1 MIPKLSEPLI
11 CGPRALLNPLV
22 PTAENAFNPCFLSQ
36 LLLLLAIFI
45 SLPAIYQLATLL
57 RSPRYGS
64 FSIKSTRFVHYLRC
78 FLVAWG
84 TLLSLWLTAQIS
96 IHERY
101 ADYKLAGFASITL
114 VLALVVLPLHIIE
127 PLTMPIQ
134 SGVLL
139 SFWPVLA
146 LLQASIFYQDKYT
159 NWPLLL
165 HTEAVHVELA
175 SFIISIV
182 VFFLEASKRAW
193 KPSHE
198 LLLHYMNDEALALEL
213 KKPNFVER
221 ITYTWMNKLI
231 TSSYENGTLSHQDL
245 PEIPSRISTE
255 LYMQRLSKH
264 YDPKKNQNVN
274 KSGLLWALI
283 KAFGPLGLISFFYEL
298 IDKVLNFV
306 QPQLLRLLIVF
317 VSDKVSDP
325 TVPALRGFLISFGMF
340 FVTLIQT
347 SMANSFMMR
356 IQEFGFSFR
365 ASLTSMVF
373 QKSLRISNQALSER
387 SSGDIVN
394 LISID
399 APRVQNCA
407 QEISTLIIAPT
418 EFVICM
424 ISLWALLGKASFA
437 GAGVILFS
445 FPANA
450 VIVRFQKRLSKKQM
464 KIKDERN
471 RVTNEILTSM
481 RSIKFYAWEQPL
493 LKQLLDIRNGRELKN
508 LRKKR
513 LLGQV
518 SSFLWILIPFL
529 VSFATFATFAV
540 TSSIPLTSDIVFPA
554 LTLLEILSKPIL
566 NFPAVFTYIID
577 GSVALDR
584 ITNFLRSPEVDENIL
599 AIKPSNHKTS
609 LEIQNL
615 SFLWSKPDTNEITED
630 MDFASFKYALRNIN
644 LKAQK
649 GDFVCIVGRV
659 GSGKSALLSSIIG
672 QLEAIHSSAPHK
684 KPSPIKLH
692 GSIAYCTQN
701 PWIMNASVK
710 ENILFGHQLDEE
722 YYQRTIEACQL
733 LPDLKVLPDNDDTQ
747 VGEKGISLSGGQK
760 ARLALARAVYARAN
774 IYVLD
779 DVLSAVDS
787 HVGKNIIDQIFS
799 KRGLLAA
806 LTVVLAT
813 NNIPVLLYATKIYY
827 LENGRMREEAKYN
840 EINLD
845 SYPKLHSLIS
855 EFGSGSESIS
865 SFSDDSDSEV
875 IQVPLPK
882 RASIAPFEW
891 DPLKKN
897 TSAKRTAQSAEV
909 SAKGKVK
916 WEIYYDYIKAC
927 SLSGVLVW
935 VAIFIASTLISVRTT
950 YWLKEWAERNSSIG
964 DNSEAFRF
972 ILIYAALGLTTSILT
987 LARGVLFWAFLGLR
1001 GGKVI
1006 HERMARRIMKAP
1018 MLFFERTPVGRI
1030 MNRFSNDVNKVDDAL
1045 PRSFNNF
1052 LNACLKTTM
1061 TLVIVV
1067 FAIPSSFFVLVV
1079 SAFSYRYFQIY
1090 YIAVQREIK
1099 RLVSVSR
1106 SPIFAH
1112 FHESLTGADTI
1123 RAYRQQDRFLF
1134 INDANVDFNL
1144 RSLYMLRSVNRWLSV
1159 RLQMMGSLLIWISS
1173 SLLIYR
1179 ASSAKPLSAGMVGFV
1194 MSYSLQVTSWL
1205 RLIVRFSAEVESNI
1219 VSVERCL
1226 EYAELEPEE
1235 NPDTQYVKRIPLWPE
1250 HGEIKITDYSARYA
1264 KNLDLVLKQVNFDVK
1279 PGEKIGVVGRT
1290 GAGKSSLVL
1299 AIFRMLSASEGTI
1312 RIDNI
1317 DILKMRLFDLR
1328 HNLSIIPQD
1337 SHLFEGTLRQ
1347 NLDPFCEHSDEKLWH
1362 VLELSNLKTSVE
1374 RLDGGLGL
1382 DSRVSEG
1389 GSNFSAGQKQLMC
1402 LGRALLNPS
1411 RVLLLDEAT
1420 AAVDV
1425 QTDKIIQE
1433 TIRREFREKTI
1444 ITIAHRLDTVMD
1456 SDRILVLDHG
1466 EVKEFDTPG
1475 RLLRDPNSEFRSMC
1489 EANK

>member
-1 MIPKLSEPLI
+1 MIPKPSEPLI
-11 CGPRALLNPLV
+11 CGPRALLHPLV
-22 PTAENAFNPCFLSQ
+22 PTLENAFNPCFLAQ
-36 LLLLLAIFI
+36 LLLVLVLFI
-45 SLPAIYQLATLL
+45 GPPAIYQLVCVL
-57 RSPRYGS
+57 RNPQYGS
-64 FSIKSTRFVHYLRC
+64 LSIKCTRWPHFIRSV
-78 FLVAWG
+78 LVA
-84 TLLSLWLTAQIS
+84 TVAVLSCWLTAQVS

-101 ADYKLAGFASITL
+101 ADYKLIGFGSLSLLL
-114 VLALVVLPLHIIE
+114 VFVLLPLHALE
-127 PLTMPIQ
+127 PLSLPIQ
-134 SGVLL
+134 SGALL
-139 SFWPVLA
+139 AFWPAFV
-146 LLQASIFYQDKYT
+146 LLQAAIVYQDSFT

-165 HTEAVHVELA
+165 ANAAHIETTSMLL
-175 SFIISIV
+175 SV
-182 VFFLEASKRAW
+182 VIFVLEASKRTW
-193 KPSHE
+193 KPTHE
-198 LLLHYMNDEALALEL
+198 LLIHYMNNETLAKEL
-213 KKPNFVER
+213 RKPNFLEQ
-221 ITYTWMNKLI
+221 ITFTWMNGLI

-255 LYMQRLSKH
+255 LYMKRLSKH
-264 YDPKKNQNVN
+264 YDPKKNPNIT

-283 KAFGPLGLISFFYEL
+283 KAFGPLGLISFSYEL
-298 IDKVLNFV
+298 IDKVLNFI

-317 VSDKVSDP
+317 VSQKVSDP
-325 TVPALRGFLISFGMF
+325 NTPALRGFIISFGMF

-347 SMANSFMMR
+347 SMTNRFMMR
-356 IQEFGFSFR
+356 IQEFGFSFK
-365 ASLTSMVF
+365 ASLTSLVF
-373 QKSLRISNQALSER
+373 QKSLRLSSQALAER

-399 APRVQNCA
+399 APRVQACA

-424 ISLWALLGKASFA
+424 ISLWALLGKASLA

-450 VIVRFQKRLSKKQM
+450 IIVRFQKRLSKKQM
-464 KIKDERN
+464 QIKDERN
-471 RVTNEILTSM
+471 RVTNEILVSM
-481 RSIKFYAWEQPL
+481 RSIKFYSWENPM
-493 LKQLLDIRNGRELKN
+493 LKHLLDIRNGREMTN

-518 SSFLWILIPFL
+518 SNFLWILIPFL
-529 VSFATFATFAV
+529 VSFATFATFAI
-540 TSSIPLTSDIVFPA
+540 TSTVPLTSDIVFPA

-566 NFPAVFTYIID
+566 NFPAVFNYIIE

-584 ITNFLRSPEVDENIL
+584 ITSFLGSPEVDESL
-599 AIKPSNHKTS
+599 VAIKPSEDPTS

-615 SFLWSKPDTNEITED
+615 SFLWSKPEKSEIRED

-649 GDFVCIVGRV
+649 YDLVCIVGRV

-672 QLEAIHSSAPHK
+672 QLSAIHSSSPQK
-684 KPSPIKLH
+684 RPSPISLH

-710 ENILFGHQLDEE
+710 ENILFGHEFDPE
-722 YYQRTIEACQL
+722 YYQKTIEACQL

-774 IYVLD
+774 IYLLD

-787 HVGKNIIDQIFS
+787 HVGKKIINQVFS
-799 KRGLLAA
+799 KSGLLARS
-806 LTVVLAT
+806 TIVLAT
-813 NNIPVLLYATKIYY
+813 NNIPVLSNASKIYY
-827 LENGRMREEAKYN
+827 LENGSILEEARYN
-840 EINLD
+840 DISPEAF
-845 SYPKLHSLIS
+845 PKLNRLVT
-855 EFGSGSESIS
+855 EFGGSSPQPSKSPSPTETPAPSVTHSKAIM
-865 SFSDDSDSEV
+865 
-875 IQVPLPK
+875 
-882 RASIAPFEW
+882 APFEW

-897 TSAKRTAQSAEV
+897 TVSKRTAQSAEV
-909 SAKGKVK
+909 SAKGKVN
-916 WEIYYDYIKAC
+916 WNVYYDYIKAC
-927 SLSGVLVW
+927 STSGVLVW
-935 VAIFIASTLISVRTT
+935 VAIFVASTLVSVRTT
-950 YWLKEWAERNSSIG
+950 YWLKQWAERNSAIG
-964 DNSEAFRF
+964 NNSDALRF
-972 ILIYAALGLTTSILT
+972 ISIYAVLGLTTSLLT
-987 LARGVLFWAFLGLR
+987 SARGVLFWAFLGLR

-1006 HERMARRIMKAP
+1006 HERMARRLMKVP

-1030 MNRFSNDVNKVDDAL
+1030 MNRFSNDVNKIDDAL

-1067 FAIPSSFFVLVV
+1067 FAIPPSFFVLIVL
-1079 SAFSYRYFQIY
+1079 AFSYRYYQKY
-1090 YIAVQREIK
+1090 YVAVQREIK

-1112 FHESLTGADTI
+1112 FQESLNGADTV

-1173 SLLIYR
+1173 SLLIYK
-1179 ASSAKPLSAGMVGFV
+1179 ASSSSPLSAGMVGFV

-1226 EYAELEPEE
+1226 EYAELKPEE
-1235 NPDTQYVKRIPLWPE
+1235 DENTKFQQPSPSWPE
-1250 HGEIKITDYSARYA
+1250 QGAIDVKEFSGRYA
-1264 KNLDLVLKQVNFDVK
+1264 KNLDMVLKNVSFSVK
-1279 PGEKIGVVGRT
+1279 PGEKVGVVGRT

-1299 AIFRMLSASEGTI
+1299 AIFRMISSSEGSI
-1312 RIDNI
+1312 FIDGL
-1317 DILKMRLFDLR
+1317 DINTLRLFDLR

-1337 SHLFEGTLRQ
+1337 SHMFEGTVRE
-1347 NLDPFCEHSDEKLWH
+1347 NLDPFTEHSDDKLWR
-1362 VLELSNLKTSVE
+1362 VLELSSLKQTVE
-1374 RLDGGLGL
+1374 RLDGGQGL
-1382 DSRVSEG
+1382 DSSVSEG
-1389 GSNFSAGQKQLMC
+1389 GGNFSAGQKQLIC

-1411 RVLLLDEAT
+1411 KVLLLDEAT

-1425 QTDKIIQE
+1425 QTDQIIQQ
-1433 TIRREFREKTI
+1433 TIRQEFKEKTI
-1444 ITIAHRLDTVMD
+1444 ITIAHRLNTVMD

-1466 EVKEFDTPG
+1466 EVKEYDAPET
-1475 RLLRDPNSEFRSMC
+1475 LLRNPQSQFRGMC
-1489 EANK
+1489 EANH